1 MTHDDT
7 AGWQH
12 GEAIDTHD
20 LIELYGLSD
29 EDRRR
34 IADFGARIG
43 DAVASLVPDFYDWL
57 PSAGPWFR
65 DLLSDPELVKRGM
78 AQQVEYW
85 DAFFKA
91 EVDDDY
97 VWRRRVVGE
106 VHARIGLPLAAY
118 FGAMNQFHREIAALV
133 RQSDVEDADVGPLM
147 ESIGRLLALDTAVV
161 VDTYNDIVEET
172 LSEQASSLLAMSTPV
187 TEIWEGVL
195 FLPIVGLIDSHRA
208 REIMNNT
215 LAKISESQAQIFIL
229 DISGVGVVDT
239 AVANNLIRIT
249 KATKLMG
256 CESIISGVSP
266 AIAQT
271 MVDLGIDVGRI
282 RTTATMRDAL
292 AVSFQRVGLQI
303 DKRP

>member
-1 MTHDDT
+1 
-7 AGWQH
+7 
-12 GEAIDTHD
+12 
-20 LIELYGLSD
+20 
-29 EDRRR
+29 
-34 IADFGARIG
+34 
-43 DAVASLVPDFYDWL
+43 
-57 PSAGPWFR
+57 
-65 DLLSDPELVKRGM
+65 
-78 AQQVEYW
+78 
-85 DAFFKA
+85 
-91 EVDDDY
+91 
-97 VWRRRVVGE
+97 
-106 VHARIGLPLAAY
+106 
-118 FGAMNQFHREIAALV
+118 
-133 RQSDVEDADVGPLM
+133 VEDADVGPLM

-195 FLPIVGLIDSHRA
+195 FLPIFGLIDSHRA
-208 REIMNNT
+208 RETMKNT